1 MFKHDSVI
9 NQKSTSTFYRRHIKL
24 KPWKYLF
31 LNINTVDKTKN
42 SIPWEIWIR
51 NNNIIEL
58 SQEGDNDIM
67 WVSLGGDVD
76 I

>member
-1 MFKHDSVI
+1 MKVSVFK
-9 NQKSTSTFYRRHIKL
+9 Y
-24 KPWKYLF
+24 
-31 LNINTVDKTKN
+31 NINTVDKTKN